1 MKDLSDTKAA
11 EKNTAEEK
19 HKAFARRAAA
29 DGCVL
34 LKNNGCLP
42 FSENIRR
49 IALYGNGA
57 RQTVKGGTGSGD
69 VNVRSFV
76 SIESGLENAGYE
88 IVTKPLLEEYDRIQ
102 NEARAAYN
110 ENIKALS
117 QKGVMTA
124 LGAMLGNPFQT
135 PGVSAVEK
143 NDCERFSADAAVY
156 VVSRSCGEGA
166 DRKNEEG
173 DYRLTRQEIS
183 DISLIS
189 ESYPIFV
196 LLLNVGG
203 VIEIQPVFENPNI
216 NAVVLTG
223 LGGISAGDAVSD
235 ILSGTV
241 TPSGKLA
248 ATWAAK
254 GTDYPCFEEFYN
266 GDPWNTQYKEDIF
279 VGYRWFDRQKI
290 KPIFPFGF
298 GLSYTSFDIRLMSV
312 TKITD
317 EVTVTVR
324 VKNTGTVFSGK
335 EVVQVYVRQ
344 PSVLSEKAEK
354 ILVAF
359 RKTKLL
365 APSEEQE
372 LTISFQIEQL
382 AFYDEVLQKWHL
394 EGGRYIIAVGNSSD
408 HLTSCAEINLD
419 EKIFETEKH
428 TEVFDEALS
437 RRLDGFSTEE
447 LAVLVVGNAR
457 TSLTD
462 FSVIGNASD
471 SIPGAAG
478 ETADSIDAIPSVV
491 MADGPA
497 GLRLNPVVYR
507 KDGLYINNPKEDPIL
522 SLVLPEEAQ
531 TVDLS
536 GTVTEY
542 RYCTALPS
550 ATVLAQTWDTGLLQE
565 AGDVVGTEME
575 IFGIDWW
582 LAPGM
587 NIQRNPLCGRNFEY
601 FSEDPLLTGKCAA
614 AVTKGVQKHKGKGVT
629 IKHFACNNKENGRN
643 NNNSVLSERALRE
656 IYFKGFE
663 ICIKEAKPACV
674 MSAYNL
680 INGVHCAN
688 SRKLLTEILRD
699 EWGFDGVVM
708 TDWYAT
714 QALSSHDSP
723 YGVSDAA
730 LCIRAGNDLIMPGS
744 QADIDSVLQA
754 IENNELTAEE
764 LRLCAKRVVKGIGRC
779 GK

>member
-1 MKDLSDTKAA
+1 MNDLSDTKATK
-11 EKNTAEEK
+11 KNTAEEK
-19 HKAFARRAAA
+19 HKAFARKAAA

-49 IALYGNGA
+49 IALYGNGE
-57 RQTVKGGTGSGD
+57 RQTVKCGTGSGD

-88 IVTKPLLEEYDRIQ
+88 IVTKLLLEEYDRIQ

-110 ENIKALS
+110 QKIKALS
-117 QKGVMTA
+117 KKGVMTA
-124 LGAMLGNPFQT
+124 LGAMLGNPFQA

-156 VVSRSCGEGA
+156 VISRSGGEGT

-203 VIEIQPVFENPNI
+203 VIEIQPVFENPNVS
-216 NAVVLTG
+216 AVVLTG

-235 ILSGTV
+235 ILSGKV

-254 GTDYPCFEEFYN
+254 GTDYPYFEEFYN

-312 TKITD
+312 TKTTD

-354 ILVAF
+354 ILAAF

-365 APSEEQE
+365 SPSEEQK
-372 LTISFQIEQL
+372 LTLSFQMEQL

-394 EGGRYIIAVGNSSD
+394 EGGRYAIAVGNSSD

-428 TEVFDEALS
+428 TETFDEALS

-497 GLRLNPVVYR
+497 GLRINPVVYR

-614 AVTKGVQKHKGKGVT
+614 AVTKGVQKHTGKGVT

-643 NNNSVLSERALRE
+643 YNNSVLSERALRE
-656 IYFKGFE
+656 IYLKGFE
-663 ICIKEAKPACV
+663 ICVKEAKPACV

-688 SRKLLTEILRD
+688 SRELLTEILRD
-699 EWGFDGVVM
+699 EWGFNGVVM

-714 QALSSHDSP
+714 QELSSHDSP